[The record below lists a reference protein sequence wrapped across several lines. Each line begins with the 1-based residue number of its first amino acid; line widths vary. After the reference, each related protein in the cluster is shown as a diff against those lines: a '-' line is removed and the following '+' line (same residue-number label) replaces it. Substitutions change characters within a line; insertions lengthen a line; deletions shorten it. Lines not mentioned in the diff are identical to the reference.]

1 MGINE
6 VFKNPTVKQVAF
18 ELVFPNLF
26 GIENKIGEFQIK
38 IFDKFPDSRLLN
50 RRQLV
55 FADVGPE
62 GKLENIPSIDETS
75 KGKRIWQFIS
85 ENKYELNIT
94 NNSLTLI
101 SKIHKSYNRGTSEK
115 FKDII
120 EYVITPFIEVIKIP
134 VINRLGLRYIDD
146 CPIFEK
152 TNKSFREYYNT
163 MLPLNKFKLEDSEEL
178 FFRGVT
184 QRKKY
189 NLIYMEQL
197 IKEEPKWK
205 LVMDF
210 DASALNVKPTDIIPV
225 TDKLHDIIS
234 NEYDERIT
242 EKFKEYMRD

>member
-1 MGINE
+1 
-6 VFKNPTVKQVAF
+6 
-18 ELVFPNLF
+18 
-26 GIENKIGEFQIK
+26 
-38 IFDKFPDSRLLN
+38 
-50 RRQLV
+50 
-55 FADVGPE
+55 
-62 GKLENIPSIDETS
+62 
-75 KGKRIWQFIS
+75 
-85 ENKYELNIT
+85 
-94 NNSLTLI
+94 
-101 SKIHKSYNRGTSEK
+101 
-115 FKDII
+115 
-120 EYVITPFIEVIKIP
+120 
-134 VINRLGLRYIDD
+134 
-146 CPIFEK
+146 
-152 TNKSFREYYNT
+152 